1 MTNTLTIDLDFLDRE
16 KVQRIAGMILTY
28 VDADYFKKPDESG
41 LAQQNEEPEPTF
53 NPIEAFGNSI
63 LPVTLNSIISPVGPS
78 LVVPNVTAEPTQ
90 TPNADSSGIPWD
102 SRIHASTRALNGDG
116 TWRIKRGV
124 DKALVDQVMIEL
136 KKLMALP
143 IPITIVT
150 PEPAAP
156 VAPPPPPANDAD
168 FRQKYIEL
176 FGRVSSAMA
185 NAKLSQDQL
194 DKCLLS
200 IGVQSLP
207 LLAARMDLGPAAANL
222 IDALIAGN
230 NA

>member
-1 MTNTLTIDLDFLDRE
+1 MANTLTIDLDSLDRE
-16 KVQRIAGMILTY
+16 KAERFAGMIMAF
-28 VDADYFKKPDESG
+28 VDPGFVERT
-41 LAQQNEEPEPTF
+41 EEPIEEAFDP
-53 NPIEAFGNSI
+53 NEAFGNS
-63 LPVTLNSIISPVGPS
+63 TLNSIISPAGPS
-78 LVVPNVTAEPTQ
+78 LVVPNVTVEPLTTQ
-90 TPNADSSGIPWD
+90 APNADSSGIPWD
-102 SRIHASTRALNGDG
+102 SRIHAATKALNGDG
-116 TWRIKRGV
+116 SWRIKRGV
-124 DKALVDQVMIEL
+124 DKTLVDQVTSEL

-143 IPITIVT
+143 IPVLT
-150 PEPAAP
+150 PEPAALAA
-156 VAPPPPPANDAD
+156 APPPPPANDVD

-185 NAKLSQDQL
+185 NAKLSQEQL

-207 LLAARMDLGPAAANL
+207 LLAARMDLVPAAANL

>member
-1 MTNTLTIDLDFLDRE
+1 MANTLTIDLDSLDRE
-16 KVQRIAGMILTY
+16 KAERFAGMIMAF
-28 VDADYFKKPDESG
+28 VDPGFAEKATEPDSG
-41 LAQQNEEPEPTF
+41 FVEKIEEPERSF
-53 NPIEAFGNSI
+53 NPNEAFGNS
-63 LPVTLNSIISPVGPS
+63 TLNSIISPALAHRWSFRTLRSNLSRRRP
-78 LVVPNVTAEPTQ
+78 
-90 TPNADSSGIPWD
+90 PNADSSGIPWD
-102 SRIHASTRALNGDG
+102 SRIHAATKALNGDG

-124 DKALVDQVMIEL
+124 DKSLVDQVTIEL

-143 IPITIVT
+143 VPV
-150 PEPAAP
+150 PAAP
-156 VAPPPPPANDAD
+156 VAPPPPPANDVD

-185 NAKLSQDQL
+185 NAKLSQEQL

-207 LLAARMDLGPAAANL
+207 LLAARMDLVPAAANL